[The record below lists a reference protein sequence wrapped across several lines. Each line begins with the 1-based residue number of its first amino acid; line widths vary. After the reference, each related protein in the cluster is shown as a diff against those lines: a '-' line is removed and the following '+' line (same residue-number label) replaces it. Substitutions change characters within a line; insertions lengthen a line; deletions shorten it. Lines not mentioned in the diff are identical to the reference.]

1 MLPSRTSATL
11 VLGLGLFALG
21 ACPGTRTAGTPK
33 CPSDRTVTLS
43 SQDDVEKLAGCTS
56 LSSLTIRTGATISLS
71 PLRALETITGDLVV
85 GPTVGVEEL
94 SMLELREVGGSIQV
108 MSNGSLRG
116 LFLPR
121 LERAGRI
128 SIEGNSSLVTISLPR
143 LVSVLSSFV
152 ITEDASLELVDLS
165 VLASVGKDLV
175 ITRNPELVLI
185 EADKLARVLA
195 IRVED
200 NRKLP
205 ADQVESLRAKSPSP

>member
-1 MLPSRTSATL
+1 MLPSRSSAL
-11 VLGLGLFALG
+11 VLALALAG
-21 ACPGTRTAGTPK
+21 CPGTRTAGTPK
-33 CPSDRTVTLS
+33 CPRDRTVTLT
-43 SQDDVEKLAGCTS
+43 SQEDVEKLAGCTT
-56 LSSLTIRTGATISLS
+56 LSGLTIRSGATIQLG
-71 PLRALETITGDLVV
+71 PLRALETITGDLIV

-94 SMLELREVGGSIQV
+94 SLTELRDVGGSIQV

-143 LVSVLSSFV
+143 LVSVLGSFV

-175 ITRNPELVLI
+175 ITRNPELILI
-185 EADKLARVLA
+185 EADKLAQVLEVR
-195 IRVED
+195 IEE

-205 ADQVESLRAKSPSP
+205 TDQSDALRAKSPPP